1 MKYYVLGIWGDVE
14 PNLSEQ
20 FDTEEDRDAD
30 ALRMKQENTMDDG
43 GIYRLNIDDKGN
55 PIVDSYGYLELHPEE
70 DPGDDVAD
78 GDYREDAFKND

>member
-14 PNLSEQ
+14 PNLSEP

-55 PIVDSYGYLELHPEE
+55 PTVDSYSYLELNPEE
-70 DPGDDVAD
+70 EQSQD
-78 GDYREDAFKND
+78 FKDFMDNGGEN